1 MQQGHDNEIAALYA
15 GNRVALLR
23 RAYKY
28 MNDWDAASDV
38 VQTSMLKFIRM
49 FGKLS
54 RLTHQEKTGYLFTIV
69 RHTAF
74 EELKKKK
81 HIVPAEDEWLSTF
94 SDENAE
100 DIAVGNLTLDEIRH
114 CIAGLKPQY
123 GDYIRMRYVDELD
136 NEVIAEF
143 LSVKPSSLRMIAVR
157 ARRALCEA
165 CVKKGIEVNT
175 HGRK

>member
-1 MQQGHDNEIAALYA
+1 M
-15 GNRVALLR
+15 
-23 RAYKY
+23 
-28 MNDWDAASDV
+28 
-38 VQTSMLKFIRM
+38 
-49 FGKLS
+49 
-54 RLTHQEKTGYLFTIV
+54 FTIV

-81 HIVPAEDEWLSTF
+81 QIVPAEAELAF
-94 SDENAE
+94 RLSDENAE

-123 GDYIRMRYVDELD
+123 GDDIRMALCGRAGRRSDCGV
-136 NEVIAEF
+136 F
-143 LSVKPSSLRMIAVR
+143 SVKPSSLRMIAVR

>member
-1 MQQGHDNEIAALYA
+1 MQQGHDNEIAALYVE
-15 GNRVALLR
+15 NRVALLR

-54 RLTHQEKTGYLFTIV
+54 RLAHQEKTGYLFTIV

-100 DIAVGNLTLDEIRH
+100 DIAVGNLTLD
-114 CIAGLKPQY
+114 
-123 GDYIRMRYVDELD
+123 
-136 NEVIAEF
+136 
-143 LSVKPSSLRMIAVR
+143 
-157 ARRALCEA
+157 
-165 CVKKGIEVNT
+165 
-175 HGRK
+175 

>member
-15 GNRVALLR
+15 ENRVALLR

-74 EELKKKK
+74 EELKRKS
-81 HIVPAEDEWLSTF
+81 I
-94 SDENAE
+94 
-100 DIAVGNLTLDEIRH
+100 
-114 CIAGLKPQY
+114 
-123 GDYIRMRYVDELD
+123 
-136 NEVIAEF
+136 
-143 LSVKPSSLRMIAVR
+143 
-157 ARRALCEA
+157 LCRQRTNGFPPFPTKTQRILPWA
-165 CVKKGIEVNT
+165 T
-175 HGRK
+175 

>member
-15 GNRVALLR
+15 ENRVALLR

-81 HIVPAEDEWLSTF
+81 HIVAMTGDGVNDAPALKQADIGVAMGITGSEVAKDAAAMVLTDDNF
-94 SDENAE
+94 ATIVKAVENGRNIYQNIKNA
-100 DIAVGNLTLDEIRH
+100 IQFLISGNFAAILAVLYASLDGIDR
-114 CIAGLKPQY
+114 K
-123 GDYIRMRYVDELD
+123 
-136 NEVIAEF
+136 
-143 LSVKPSSLRMIAVR
+143 SVV
-157 ARRALCEA
+157 
-165 CVKKGIEVNT
+165 
-175 HGRK
+175 

>member
-15 GNRVALLR
+15 ENRVALLR

-81 HIVPAEDEWLSTF
+81 PSRRRQKLRKRT
-94 SDENAE
+94 
-100 DIAVGNLTLDEIRH
+100 GN
-114 CIAGLKPQY
+114 
-123 GDYIRMRYVDELD
+123 
-136 NEVIAEF
+136 
-143 LSVKPSSLRMIAVR
+143 SR
-157 ARRALCEA
+157 ARRTTSKA
-165 CVKKGIEVNT
+165 
-175 HGRK
+175 RS